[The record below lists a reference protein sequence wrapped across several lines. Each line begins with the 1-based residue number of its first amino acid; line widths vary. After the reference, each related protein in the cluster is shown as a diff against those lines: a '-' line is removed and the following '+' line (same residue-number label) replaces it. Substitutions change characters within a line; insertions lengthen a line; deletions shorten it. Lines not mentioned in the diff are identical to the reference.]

1 MAASR
6 QSRDPPPGICRRP
19 ARSRTRPRWSL
30 QRSRRSALASTRRV
44 GATTEPPLSLTC
56 HQLLHINGSFQ
67 LDPLQLILQ
76 DQLIRGLD
84 VLGQGWLRHQ
94 VVLRGCRNSS
104 DGLSEDQQLPR
115 TLLSPSLPSP
125 AQPTRRLE
133 APAAGTPQTGWF
145 HSALPCSILNMSPV
159 QGGSDSDGC
168 WELQTYQRELA
179 GSRWAPSP
187 HGDGTASLTLPSPP
201 SFPCGTEKWSALPT
215 PLDPNPPRAGKAARS
230 KSGGKQQGE
239 QLQMDKGWV

>member
-30 QRSRRSALASTRRV
+30 QQSRRSALASTRTV

-115 TLLSPSLPSP
+115 TLPSPPSP

-168 WELQTYQRELA
+168 WELQTSQRELA

-239 QLQMDKGWV
+239 QLPMDKGWV